1 MSLKSV
7 LPIKAVQIYGENN
20 GNVLPVKVDSSGQ
33 IIVSGMGGGG
43 GGGSTDWFYISS
55 DITSLTTEFHLF
67 AFNFTARAIV
77 IINDSDTNYI
87 EFSFDGTN
95 VHGKLK
101 SHEVFMFDGISRD
114 SIYLRGQAG
123 GEGFR
128 LWSW

>member
-1 MSLKSV
+1 MPLKSV
-7 LPIKAVQIYGENN
+7 LPIKATQIYGEYD
-20 GNVLPVKVDSSGQ
+20 GTVLPIKVDSAGNLITTAS
-33 IIVSGMGGGG
+33 ITLPP
-43 GGGSTDWFYISS
+43 GSTNWFYTSS
-55 DITSLTTEFHLF
+55 DIISLTTTFQQF
-67 AFNFTARAIV
+67 SFNFTARALV

-114 SIYLRGQAG
+114 LIYLRGQAG